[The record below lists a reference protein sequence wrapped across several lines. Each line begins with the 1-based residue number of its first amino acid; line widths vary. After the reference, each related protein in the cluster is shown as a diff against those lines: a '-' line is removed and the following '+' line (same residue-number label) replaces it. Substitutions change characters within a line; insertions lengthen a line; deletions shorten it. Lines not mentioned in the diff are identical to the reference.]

1 MLQQK
6 IDLDKQKKEA
16 EENALAKEKERDSK
30 IKTIG
35 NYVHD
40 SVPISDNEVSSLSY
54 FVCLDK
60 SLTWY
65 SLG

>member
-16 EENALAKEKERDSK
+16 EENALAKEKERDRK

-40 SVPISDNEVSSLSY
+40 SVPISDNEVGSLP
-54 FVCLDK
+54 
-60 SLTWY
+60 TW
-65 SLG
+65 LVWLNL

>member
-1 MLQQK
+1 LLQQK

-16 EENALAKEKERDSK
+16 EENALAKEKDRDRK

-40 SVPISDNEVSSLSY
+40 SVPISDNEVDPVTTSNAWIPHSDMMV
-54 FVCLDK
+54 F
-60 SLTWY
+60 
-65 SLG
+65 

>member
-16 EENALAKEKERDSK
+16 EENALAKEKERDRK

-40 SVPISDNEVSSLSY
+40 SVPISDNEVGSLP
-54 FVCLDK
+54 
-60 SLTWY
+60 TWLVWLNY
-65 SLG
+65 